1 MAARQAASALENI
14 INHPVNLSFSQV
26 RLIKNSEE
34 ESVLAAV
41 IDQPGTVV
49 KLKYDGGL
57 QGAAFLIFSNGQ
69 DQKLING
76 LVEQDASLGQT
87 GETHE
92 AIFNEIGNVLL
103 NIYVGTIANQVN
115 ARVDYHVPHLFIH
128 EDKKEWAAELISS
141 HVPPQKLLLFK
152 SSLGIGTMEIAAHII
167 IIMDYSNEVADKL
180 C

>member
-1 MAARQAASALENI
+1 MRSYPWQPDRLHQPLRTLLI
-14 INHPVNLSFSQV
+14 IRLICLFSQV
-26 RLIKNSEE
+26 RLIKNAEE

-87 GETHE
+87 GETQE
-92 AIFNEIGNVLL
+92 AIFNEIGVIFCGLSSSFINGYFAAYSPMICRVLSEL
-103 NIYVGTIANQVN
+103 KPSTRMISESF
-115 ARVDYHVPHLFIH
+115 HEKFCFIS
-128 EDKKEWAAELISS
+128 DSIQ
-141 HVPPQKLLLFK
+141 PPMYF
-152 SSLGIGTMEIAAHII
+152 SSL
-167 IIMDYSNEVADKL
+167 
-180 C
+180 